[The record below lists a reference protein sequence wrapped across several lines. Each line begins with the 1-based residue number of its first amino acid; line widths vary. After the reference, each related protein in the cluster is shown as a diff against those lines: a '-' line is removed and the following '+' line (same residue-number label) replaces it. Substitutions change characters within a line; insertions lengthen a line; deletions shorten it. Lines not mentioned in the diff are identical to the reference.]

1 MERAIIK
8 IGDIDIKKQKLHQHK
23 RPVSKKKKKKI
34 DIQKVIIGN
43 NVSFCK
49 KGFKYFIGYKD
60 AMKIRPLCI
69 LLPKMKGI

>member
-1 MERAIIK
+1 MERAMIK
-8 IGDIDIKKQKLHQHK
+8 IGDIDIKKQKLHQRK
-23 RPVSKKKKKKI
+23 RPVSKKKKI

-60 AMKIRPLCI
+60 AKKIRPLCI